1 MWITFTIVA
10 AFVVA
15 IVAMAYFGMEGR
27 AEAEPRPIEVSA
39 NDLDRCGLCRAP
51 LPRAATSDEI
61 VFELEHRIE
70 AELREIAHALHAS
83 PESFGRLFHA

>member
-15 IVAMAYFGMEGR
+15 IVAMAYFGMQELAGND
-27 AEAEPRPIEVSA
+27 ASA
-39 NDLDRCGLCRAP
+39 PPARDPGRCGLCRAP
-51 LPRAATSDEI
+51 LPRAATRDEI

-70 AELREIAHALHAS
+70 GELREIARALHS
-83 PESFGRLFHA
+83 PPEGLGRVFQA